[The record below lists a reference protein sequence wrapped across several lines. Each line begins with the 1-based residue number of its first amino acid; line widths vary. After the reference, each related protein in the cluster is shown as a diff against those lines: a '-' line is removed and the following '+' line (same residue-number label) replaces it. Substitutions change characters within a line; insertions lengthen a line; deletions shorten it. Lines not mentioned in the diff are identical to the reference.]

1 MIIIVL
7 MIPLLMMI
15 CSFLSVL
22 IMYLVLKLTDDPET
36 IKGIIKDIFRD
47 EYDDNVIRWTNGI
60 SYYIGSPFI
69 LALLIIALIV
79 TLISLPLKLLF
90 KKMFDLED

>member
-1 MIIIVL
+1 MVIVVL
-7 MIPLLMMI
+7 MIPLLMMV

-22 IMYLVLKLTDDPET
+22 IMYFVLKLTDDPET

-47 EYDDNVIRWTNGI
+47 EFDDDVINWTNGI

-69 LALLIIALIV
+69 LVMLIIALIV

-90 KKMFDLED
+90 KKMFD